1 MITPPPLL
9 KGDKVGIVAPARFV
23 GQENY
28 AAICSTI
35 ESYGYRPVRG
45 RTTSLEHGIFAG
57 TDSERAADLQQMI
70 DDAEIRAIFCVRG
83 GYGCVRMV
91 GKVDLS
97 GLLRS
102 PKWLV
107 GFSDITVLHAALTQ
121 LGVESIHGQ
130 MPVNFC
136 KPQASVDE
144 LFSVLEGRSPNY
156 TFAGD
161 GNQYG
166 KAQGEVCGGNLSI
179 VCSLIGT
186 PWQIETNGKIL
197 FIEDVGEPLYR
208 IDRMMRQLREAG
220 MLSNLAG
227 LVCGYFTDAED
238 STPSF
243 GLTANQIVMDAV
255 ADYGYPAAFGFEA
268 GHQQPN
274 KPLIFGRMAQ
284 LTVNKEFSNL
294 SFDKNTKERT

>member
-1 MITPPPLL
+1 MITPPPLQ

-45 RTTSLEHGIFAG
+45 QTTRLEHGIFAG

-70 DDAEIRAIFCVRG
+70 DNAEIRAIFCVRG

-91 GKVDLS
+91 GKVDFS

-121 LGVESIHGQ
+121 LGVESVHGQ
-130 MPVNFC
+130 MPVNFS

-144 LFSVLEGRSPNY
+144 LFSVIEGRLPNY

-161 GNQYG
+161 GNRCGEAY
-166 KAQGEVCGGNLSI
+166 GEVCGGNLSI

-186 PWQIETNGKIL
+186 PWQLNTDGKIL

-220 MLSNLAG
+220 MLANLAG

-255 ADYGYPAAFGFEA
+255 ADYGYPVAFGFEV

-274 KPLIFGRMAQ
+274 KPLIIGRTAQ
-284 LTVNKEFSNL
+284 LSV
-294 SFDKNTKERT
+294 DKQISKLDFGNERA

>member
-1 MITPPPLL
+1 MITPPPLQ

-35 ESYGYRPVRG
+35 ESYGYQPVRG
-45 RTTSLEHGIFAG
+45 QTTYLEHGVFAG
-57 TDSERAADLQQMI
+57 TDNERAADLQQMI
-70 DDAEIRAIFCVRG
+70 DNPEIRAIFCVRG

-91 GKVDLS
+91 DKVGFW
-97 GLLRS
+97 GLRHS

-107 GFSDITVLHAALTQ
+107 GFSDITVLHAALTNS
-121 LGVESIHGQ
+121 GIESIHGQ

-144 LFSVLEGRSPNY
+144 LFNVLEGRMPNY

-161 GNQYG
+161 GNQNG
-166 KAQGEVCGGNLSI
+166 SAQGEVCGGNLSI
-179 VCSLIGT
+179 LCSLMGT
-186 PWQIETNGKIL
+186 PWQIETDGRIL
-197 FIEDVGEPLYR
+197 FIEDVCEPLYR
-208 IDRMMRQLREAG
+208 IDRMMQQLKAAG
-220 MLSNLAG
+220 VLANLAG
-227 LVCGYFTDAED
+227 MVCGYFTDAED

-243 GLTANQIVMDAV
+243 GMTANQIVMDAV
-255 ADYGYPAAFGFEA
+255 ADYGYPVAFGFEA

-274 KPLIFGRMAQ
+274 KPLIFGQQAH
-284 LTVNKEFSNL
+284 LTVNKDFSIL
-294 SFDKNTKERT
+294 SYGDEQA

>member
-35 ESYGYRPVRG
+35 ESYGYRTVRG
-45 RTTSLEHGIFAG
+45 LTTRLEHGIFAG

-70 DDAEIRAIFCVRG
+70 DDTEIRAIFCVRG

-91 GKVDLS
+91 GKVDFS

-121 LGVESIHGQ
+121 LGVESVHGQ
-130 MPVNFC
+130 MPVNFS

-144 LFSVLEGRSPNY
+144 LFSVLEGRLPNY

-161 GNQYG
+161 CNRAGD
-166 KAQGEVCGGNLSI
+166 AQGVVCGGNLSI

-186 PWQIETNGKIL
+186 PWQLNTDGKIL

-220 MLSNLAG
+220 MLTNLAG

-255 ADYGYPAAFGFEA
+255 ADYGYPVAFGFEA

-274 KPLIFGRMAQ
+274 NPIIIGRTAQISVDKQISKLDFG
-284 LTVNKEFSNL
+284 N
-294 SFDKNTKERT
+294 ERA

>member
-23 GQENY
+23 GPENY

-45 RTTSLEHGIFAG
+45 QTTRLEHGIFAG

-91 GKVDLS
+91 DKVDFS
-97 GLLRS
+97 GLLKS
-102 PKWLV
+102 PKWIV

-130 MPVNFC
+130 MPVNFS

-161 GNQYG
+161 GNQCG
-166 KAQGEVCGGNLSI
+166 DAQGEVCGGNLSI

-186 PWQIETNGKIL
+186 PWQVETDGKIL

-220 MLSNLAG
+220 MLANLAG

-243 GLTANQIVMDAV
+243 GLTANQIVLDAV
-255 ADYGYPAAFGFEA
+255 ADYGYPVAFGFEA

-274 KPLIFGRMAQ
+274 KPLIFGQKTQ
-284 LTVNKEFSNL
+284 LSVNKEFSNL
-294 SFDKNTKERT
+294 SFGNERA

>member
-1 MITPPPLL
+1 MITPPPLQ

-28 AAICSTI
+28 AAIYSTI
-35 ESYGYRPVRG
+35 ESYGYRSVRG
-45 RTTSLEHGIFAG
+45 LTTRLEHGIFAG

-91 GKVDLS
+91 GKVDFS

-121 LGVESIHGQ
+121 LGVESVHGQ
-130 MPVNFC
+130 MPVNFS

-144 LFSVLEGRSPNY
+144 LFSVLEGRLPNY
-156 TFAGD
+156 TFTCD
-161 GNQYG
+161 GSQCG
-166 KAQGEVCGGNLSI
+166 EAHGEVCGGNLSI

-186 PWQIETNGKIL
+186 PWQIETSGKIL

-220 MLSNLAG
+220 VLANLAG

-255 ADYGYPAAFGFEA
+255 ADYGYPVAFGFEA

-274 KPLIFGRMAQ
+274 KPLIFGRNAY
-284 LTVNKEFSNL
+284 LSVNKNFSNL
-294 SFDKNTKERT
+294 SFGELES

>member
-45 RTTSLEHGIFAG
+45 QTTRLEHGIFAG

-91 GKVDLS
+91 GKVDFS

-121 LGVESIHGQ
+121 LGVESVHGQ
-130 MPVNFC
+130 MPVNFS

-144 LFSVLEGRSPNY
+144 LFSVIEGRLPNY

-161 GNQYG
+161 GNRCGEAY
-166 KAQGEVCGGNLSI
+166 GEVCGGNLSI

-186 PWQIETNGKIL
+186 PWQLNTDGKIL

-220 MLSNLAG
+220 MLTNLAG

-255 ADYGYPAAFGFEA
+255 ADYGYPVAFGFEA

-274 KPLIFGRMAQ
+274 KPLIIGRAAQ
-284 LTVNKEFSNL
+284 LSV
-294 SFDKNTKERT
+294 DKQISKLDFGNERA

>member
-1 MITPPPLL
+1 MITPPPLQ

-45 RTTSLEHGIFAG
+45 QTTRLEHGIFAG

-91 GKVDLS
+91 GKVDFS

-121 LGVESIHGQ
+121 LGVESVHGQ
-130 MPVNFC
+130 MPVNFS

-144 LFSVLEGRSPNY
+144 LFSVLEGRLPNY

-161 GNQYG
+161 CNRAGD
-166 KAQGEVCGGNLSI
+166 AQGVVCGGNLSI
-179 VCSLIGT
+179 ICSLIGT
-186 PWQIETNGKIL
+186 PWQLNTDGKIL

-220 MLSNLAG
+220 MLTNLAG

-255 ADYGYPAAFGFEA
+255 ADYGYPVAFGFEA

-274 KPLIFGRMAQ
+274 KPLIIGRTAQ
-284 LTVNKEFSNL
+284 LSV
-294 SFDKNTKERT
+294 DKQISKLNFGNERA